1 MANRV
6 EWDPRHSVGNADLDD
21 QHRDIMARCTALGD
35 CLAAPDTDVE
45 ADRRFDRALAALMT
59 LARAHFAAEEA
70 LLAAQRLAHQGL
82 ELHLAAA
89 TGCRTLVYSRYG
101 YGQSDLLE
109 APFGT
114 DYMHREGRETLPEL
128 LAALEI
134 ENPVLVGHSDGA
146 SIALLHAGAGHAV
159 AGVVV
164 MAPHCFVEDIS
175 IRSIAAAKVAFET
188 TDLPAK
194 LGRYHRDVDRTF
206 SGWNDIWLHPDF
218 RAWNIEDCLPGIRC
232 PILAIQGEDDEYGT
246 MAQIE
251 AIAAGARHSAGV
263 ELLKL
268 ADCRHSA
275 HKDQTA
281 AVIEAI
287 ERFVESL

>member
-1 MANRV
+1 M
-6 EWDPRHSVGNADLDD
+6 W
-21 QHRDIMARCTALGD
+21 RDFPA
-35 CLAAPDTDVE
+35 
-45 ADRRFDRALAALMT
+45 
-59 LARAHFAAEEA
+59 
-70 LLAAQRLAHQGL
+70 RLAH
-82 ELHLAAA
+82 A

-146 SIALLHAGAGHAV
+146 SIALLHAGAGHPV

-194 LGRYHRDVDRTF
+194 LGKYHRDVDRTF
-206 SGWNDIWLHPDF
+206 WGWNDIWLHPDF
-218 RAWNIEDCLPGIRC
+218 RAWNIEDCLPNIRC

-251 AIAAGARHSAGV
+251 AIAAGARNSAGRRTAQARR
-263 ELLKL
+263 LP
-268 ADCRHSA
+268 AFGAQGSDRGGDRG
-275 HKDQTA
+275 DQPIRREPRF
-281 AVIEAI
+281 AVPPAPTSS
-287 ERFVESL
+287 RPGSQVPGHHGR

>member
-1 MANRV
+1 MHSGFVSAGGHSLEYQLIPAHQINRPTLV
-6 EWDPRHSVGNADLDD
+6 LLHEGLGSVAMW
-21 QHRDIMARCTALGD
+21 RDFPA
-35 CLAAPDTDVE
+35 
-45 ADRRFDRALAALMT
+45 
-59 LARAHFAAEEA
+59 
-70 LLAAQRLAHQGL
+70 RLAS
-82 ELHLAAA
+82 A

-114 DYMHREGRETLPEL
+114 DYMHREGRDALPEL

-134 ENPVLVGHSDGA
+134 DNPVLVGHSDGA
-146 SIALLHAGAGHAV
+146 SIALLHAGAGHRV

-194 LGRYHRDVDRTF
+194 LGKYHRDVNRTF
-206 SGWNDIWLHPDF
+206 WGWNDIWLHPDF
-218 RAWNIEDCLPGIRC
+218 RSWNIEDCLPNIAC

-251 AIAAGARHSAGV
+251 AIAAGARNSGGV

-275 HKDQTA
+275 HKDQPV

-287 ERFVESL
+287 NRFAENLDLAAPPATEGSPCGAPTF

>member
-1 MANRV
+1 MHSGFVTAGGHSLEYQLIPAHQINRPTLV
-6 EWDPRHSVGNADLDD
+6 LLHEGLGSVAMW
-21 QHRDIMARCTALGD
+21 RDFPA
-35 CLAAPDTDVE
+35 
-45 ADRRFDRALAALMT
+45 
-59 LARAHFAAEEA
+59 
-70 LLAAQRLAHQGL
+70 RLAS
-82 ELHLAAA
+82 A

-114 DYMHREGRETLPEL
+114 DYMHREGRDTLPEL

-134 ENPVLVGHSDGA
+134 ESPVLVGHSDGA
-146 SIALLHAGAGHAV
+146 SIALLHAGAGHRV

-194 LGRYHRDVDRTF
+194 LGKYHRDVNRTF
-206 SGWNDIWLHPDF
+206 WGWNDIWLHPDF
-218 RAWNIEDCLPGIRC
+218 RAWNIEDCLPNITC

-251 AIAAGARHSAGV
+251 AIAAGARNSAGV

-275 HKDQTA
+275 HKDQPV

-287 ERFVESL
+287 NRFAENLDLAVPPATEGSPCGAPTF